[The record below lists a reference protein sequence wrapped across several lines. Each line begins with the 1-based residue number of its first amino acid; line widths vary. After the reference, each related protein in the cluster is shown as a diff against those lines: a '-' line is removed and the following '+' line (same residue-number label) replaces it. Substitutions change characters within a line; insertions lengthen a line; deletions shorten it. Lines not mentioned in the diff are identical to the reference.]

1 MSERLL
7 TDFIFLNY
15 DRQMITEALSH
26 DGPLIL
32 KNVVLQTANQKNQNG
47 RIYPMPILMREAE
60 RYKQF
65 ITERRALGELDHPES
80 PVVNLKNVS
89 HNLIEMWFN
98 GENLMGNI
106 EVLSTPS
113 GNILKELLKNNIKLG
128 ISSRGLGSIKELDDD
143 TVEVQDDFSLICFDV
158 VSNPSTDGAF
168 INESVRP
175 GATCGAW
182 CRVNSLVYD
191 FISEVTRK

>member
-1 MSERLL
+1 MTGQIL
-7 TDFIFLNY
+7 TDFTYLTY
-15 DRQMITEALSH
+15 DRQMITEALGKG
-26 DGPLIL
+26 GPLIL

-47 RIYPMPILMREAE
+47 RIYPMPILQREAV

-65 ITERRALGELDHPES
+65 IKERRALGELDHPES

-89 HNLIEMWFN
+89 HNLTELWFN

-113 GNILKELLKNNIKLG
+113 GNILKELLKNNIRLG
-128 ISSRGLGSIKELDDD
+128 ISSRGLGSIKELDED
-143 TVEVQDDFSLICFDV
+143 TVEVQEDFNLICFDV
-158 VSNPSTDGAF
+158 VSNPSTEGAF
-168 INESVRP
+168 INESALP
-175 GATCGAW
+175 GAKCGVW

-191 FISEVTRK
+191 FMSEVTRK

>member
-1 MSERLL
+1 MSEQLL
-7 TDFIFLNY
+7 TDFIYLNY

-89 HNLIEMWFN
+89 HNLVEMWFN

-128 ISSRGLGSIKELDDD
+128 ISSRGLGSIKEIDED

-158 VSNPSTDGAF
+158 VYNPSTDGAF
-168 INESVRP
+168 INE
-175 GATCGAW
+175 
-182 CRVNSLVYD
+182 
-191 FISEVTRK
+191 